1 MKLQENKPAIA
12 GLLLTVAAMWGIA
25 FVAMKNTLSRTDVN
39 SFLAARFILAT
50 LILIAFRP
58 HALKRI
64 NRAFF
69 IKGVII
75 GVLLS
80 SGYIFQTFGLTKT
93 TVAKTGFITGLY
105 AVFVPLIA
113 AGLLKRRV
121 TKLQWFAVSLATAGL
136 MFLSFKGISI
146 GIGEL
151 LVLISAVLF
160 AFHIVSLGEW
170 SSGLD
175 TYALT
180 IMQLGTSAVVT
191 FIASLKSGFHL
202 PPDSG
207 VWSAVIFTAVFATAF
222 AFIIQTWTQSFMPP
236 TTIAIILTMEYIFAA
251 GFAVVFSHESLTLRT
266 LSGGSMVIAAMY
278 LIIWAEGREK
288 ISA

>member
-12 GLLLTVAAMWGIA
+12 GLLLTVAAMWGIS

-50 LILIAFRP
+50 LILIVIKP
-58 HALKRI
+58 SALKRI
-64 NRAFF
+64 NRAFL

-113 AGLLKRRV
+113 AGLLKRKV

-146 GIGEL
+146 GVGEL

-180 IMQLGTSAVVT
+180 ILQLGTSAVVT
-191 FIASLKSGFHL
+191 FTASLKSGFHL

-207 VWSAVIFTAVFATAF
+207 VWSAVVFTAVFATAF

-251 GFAVVFSHESLTLRT
+251 GFAVIFSHESLTLRT

>member
-50 LILIAFRP
+50 VILIAIKP
-58 HALKRI
+58 SALKRI
-64 NRAFF
+64 NRAFL

-113 AGLLKRRV
+113 AGLLKRKV

-146 GIGEL
+146 GVGEL

-180 IMQLGTSAVVT
+180 ILQLGTSAVVT

-207 VWSAVIFTAVFATAF
+207 VWSAIVFTAVFATAF

-236 TTIAIILTMEYIFAA
+236 TTIAIILTMEYLFAA
-251 GFAVVFSHESLTLRT
+251 GFAVVFSHESLTMRT

>member
-12 GLLLTVAAMWGIA
+12 GLLLTVAAMWGIS

-50 LILIAFRP
+50 LILIAIKP

-69 IKGVII
+69 VKGVII

-113 AGLLKRRV
+113 AGLLKRKV

-151 LVLISAVLF
+151 LVLVSAVLF

-180 IMQLGTSAVVT
+180 ILQLGTSAVVT
-191 FIASLKSGFHL
+191 FVASLKSGFHL

>member
-1 MKLQENKPAIA
+1 MKLEENRPAIA
-12 GLLLTVAAMWGIA
+12 GLLLTVAAMWGIS
-25 FVAMKNTLSRTDVN
+25 FVAMKNTLTRTDVN
-39 SFLAARFILAT
+39 SFLAARFILAA
-50 LILIAFRP
+50 LILIAIKP
-58 HALKRI
+58 QALRRI
-64 NRAFF
+64 NRTFF
-69 IKGVII
+69 VKGVII
-75 GVLLS
+75 GILLS

-113 AGLLKRRV
+113 AGLLRRRV
-121 TKLQWFAVSLATAGL
+121 TKLQWFAVTLASAGL

-146 GIGEL
+146 GLGEL
-151 LVLISAVLF
+151 LVLMSAILF

-266 LSGGSMVIAAMY
+266 LIGGSMVIAAMY

>member
-1 MKLQENKPAIA
+1 
-12 GLLLTVAAMWGIA
+12 MWGIS

-50 LILIAFRP
+50 LILIAIKP

-64 NRAFF
+64 NRAFLV
-69 IKGVII
+69 KGVII
-75 GVLLS
+75 GILLS

-113 AGLLKRRV
+113 AGLLKRKV

-151 LVLISAVLF
+151 LVLVSAVLF

-180 IMQLGTSAVVT
+180 ILQLGTSAVVT

>member
-50 LILIAFRP
+50 VILIAIKP
-58 HALKRI
+58 SALKRI
-64 NRAFF
+64 NRAFL

-113 AGLLKRRV
+113 AGLLKRKV

-146 GIGEL
+146 GVGEL

-180 IMQLGTSAVVT
+180 ILQLGTSAVVT

-207 VWSAVIFTAVFATAF
+207 VWSAIVFTAVFATAF

-251 GFAVVFSHESLTLRT
+251 GFAVVFSHESLTMRT